1 MSKEKLQNCKTSIK
15 YLGHRISK
23 EGLLIDLGRLK
34 DILTLIV
41 PKTDRQLRDF

>member
-1 MSKEKLQNCKTSIK
+1 MSKEKLQNCNTSIK